1 MAAVTKYNRH
11 MNKNVIT
18 FTAILGMGVASLFA
32 ANEPLVPEEF
42 IPPAEAFAIKQEK
55 PDAVVLADTMTM
67 KDGQAVLEGR
77 VKATRANDILTCSKA
92 TLWNEPESML
102 ATIKPNLFRK
112 ESILETKVIREMN
125 ISAKNIYVRKEDG
138 YLSASDTVV
147 VSIDETTWDLATHT
161 RVIITADD
169 LIGVQDSERLIFSGH
184 VKIYEPEGEN
194 PSDGKGNRLDYLR
207 KRSIAVL
214 SGNAYVNTWEVNPE
228 TNMKERRT
236 LTGKRVMYNTLTK
249 EGVSE

>member
-1 MAAVTKYNRH
+1 

-18 FTAILGMGVASLFA
+18 FTAILGIGAAGLFA

-42 IPPAEAFAIKQEK
+42 IPPAGAFAIKQEK

-77 VKATRANDILTCSKA
+77 VKATRGTDVLTCNKA
-92 TLWNEPESML
+92 TLWNKPESML
-102 ATIKPNLFRK
+102 ASVKPNLFRK
-112 ESILETKVIREMN
+112 ESIFETKVVREMN

-194 PSDGKGNRLDYLR
+194 PSDGKGNRLDYLQ

-214 SGNAYVNTWEVNPE
+214 SGNAYVNTWEINPE